1 MPNDSEMVKIRM
13 PTTNITLTNITYNGE
28 VFGIKDV
35 GGQIQHQ
42 DMWMS
47 AFKNVRAVLYV
58 ASLDDYHRNSKDERN
73 RLIES
78 LELFRMVCGNTALA
92 GLPFVL
98 IFNKIFS
105 GKK

>member
-1 MPNDSEMVKIRM
+1 V
-13 PTTNITLTNITYNGE
+13 LE
-28 VFGIKDV
+28 VFVIKDV

-58 ASLDDYHRNSKDERN
+58 ASLDDYHRNSKDGRN

-78 LELFRMVCGNTALA
+78 LELFRMVCGNAALA

-98 IFNKIFS
+98 IFNKVVISFLLLSLFALCGDMIFFLS
-105 GKK
+105 IPARSF

>member
-1 MPNDSEMVKIRM
+1 M
-13 PTTNITLTNITYNGE
+13 
-28 VFGIKDV
+28 IKDV

-58 ASLDDYHRNSKDERN
+58 ASLDDYHRNDAHGRN

-78 LELFRMVCGNTALA
+78 LELFKLVCGNPALA

-98 IFNKIFS
+98 IFNKVQFS
-105 GKK
+105 NTQALALILIILYSWFVLLLFIL